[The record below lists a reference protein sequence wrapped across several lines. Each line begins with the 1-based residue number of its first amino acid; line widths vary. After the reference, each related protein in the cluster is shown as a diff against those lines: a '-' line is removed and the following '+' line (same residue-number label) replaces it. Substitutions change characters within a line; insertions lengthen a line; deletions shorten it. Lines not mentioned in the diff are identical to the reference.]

1 MKIVKVLNTSVVLAK
16 RDDEKEV
23 IVMGKG
29 IGFKNRPGHIINEAE
44 AEKIYVPE
52 NKSTSNDL
60 VEIMKETPK
69 EYLILTDEIISYAKV
84 RLSKHLNEHLYIS
97 LTDHLFMAT
106 KRFKENLTIQ
116 NRLLWEVKKFYPE
129 EFSIGLHALDLI
141 ERQIGLQLPEEEAA
155 NIAFHLVN
163 AQQNEDN
170 SNHILLMTNTV
181 KDILNIIKFHYKVD
195 IPTDTINFSRFL
207 THLQFFVERLLDNK
221 MLSTSDN
228 DLLDQINR
236 KYPQE
241 VKCVEKIQ
249 KYIRTNFDYTISND
263 EKMYLIIHINR
274 VVSRTNEKPIG
285 G

>member
-23 IVMGKG
+23 IVMGKA
-29 IGFKNRPGHIINEAE
+29 IGFKNKPGYIINEAE
-44 AEKIYVPE
+44 IEKIYVPE

-60 VEIMKETPK
+60 AELMKETPK
-69 EYLILTDEIISYAKV
+69 EYLILTDEIISYAKS
-84 RLSKHLNEHLYIS
+84 RLSKHLNEHLYIA

-141 ERQIGLQLPEEEAA
+141 EKQVGIKLPEEEAA

-163 AQQNEDN
+163 AQQTDDN
-170 SNHILLMTNTV
+170 LNQILIMTNTV
-181 KDILNIIKFHYKVD
+181 KDILNIIKFYYKID
-195 IPTDTINFSRFL
+195 IPTDTINYSRFL
-207 THLQFFVERLLDNK
+207 THLQFFVQRLLENK
-221 MLSTSDN
+221 MLSTDDN
-228 DLLDQINR
+228 DLIDQIIR
-236 KYPQE
+236 KYPE
-241 VKCVEKIQ
+241 EFKCVEKIE
-249 KYIRTNFDYTISND
+249 KYISTNFDYTISDD

-274 VVSRTNEKPIG
+274 VVSRSNA
-285 G
+285 